1 MLLLADNL
9 RFLRNELN
17 ASQQIVA
24 DALHITRGRYS
35 KYEEGAS
42 DPPIDILL
50 KISRYYKVSVDLLIS
65 IDLRKYKL
73 EELLKLPDNRILL
86 PIKTDSLGE
95 NKIEIV
101 PYKAQMGYL
110 NGYSDPQYIDTLQT
124 MSLPFLRNGKY
135 RAFPA
140 EGDSMPPYKDGTY
153 IIGQYVES
161 IADIKTNRTHL
172 IITRTGF
179 VFKLIESLNETSIT
193 VKSDNAFYDSYD
205 IPYEDISEIW
215 RYAASFSLQEL
226 KVLDFTDENIKGIL
240 LDLTQ
245 EIRKLRELIGK

>member
-86 PIKTDSLGE
+86 PIKTDSKGE
-95 NKIEIV
+95 NKIEVI
-101 PYKAQMGYL
+101 PFKASMGYL
-110 NGYSDPQYIDTLQT
+110 VGYSDPEYIENLQT
-124 MSLPFLRNGKY
+124 MSLPFLNHGKY
-135 RAFPA
+135 RAFPV
-140 EGDSMPPYKDGTY
+140 EGDSMPPYKDGNF

-161 IADIKTNRTHL
+161 LSDLKLGKSYIF
-172 IITRTGF
+172 ITREG
-179 VFKLIESLNETSIT
+179 IT
-193 VKSDNAFYDSYD
+193 YKRLEEQSSSKIKVGADNKFYNSYE
-205 IPYEDISEIW
+205 IAKENILEIW
-215 RYAASFSLQEL
+215 EFRCSISTEEFDILKIEADKERILKLFEEL
-226 KVLDFTDENIKGIL
+226 KGEIL
-240 LDLTQ
+240 EQ
-245 EIRKLRELIGK
+245 RF